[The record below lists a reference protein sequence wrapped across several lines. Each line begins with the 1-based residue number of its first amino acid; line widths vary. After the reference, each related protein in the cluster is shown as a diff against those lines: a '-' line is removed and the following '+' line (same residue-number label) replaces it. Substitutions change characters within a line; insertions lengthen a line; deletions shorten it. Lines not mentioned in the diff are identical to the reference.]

1 MNYFSL
7 LNLLR
12 LLYDHLMM
20 SVLDVPRAREKN
32 VNSDVI
38 GYGGV
43 LYMSDQVYCILILLI
58 YFFGGLLILSAIR

>member
-1 MNYFSL
+1 
-7 LNLLR
+7 
-12 LLYDHLMM
+12 MM

-32 VNSDVI
+32 VNSDVVW
-38 GYGGV
+38 YGGV